1 MVVDGYALNGS
12 VRLHYLDSNP
22 DGGARKTPIVFV
34 PGMLGSAE
42 DYLTEMETLA
52 SRRGLA
58 MSLRARGKS
67 DAPKSGYSFED
78 HVADIRAVVRTAN
91 VPDFCLSA
99 YSVGVAYAIGFG
111 VQSPDY
117 LRGLIL
123 ADYPARYP
131 AFSPG
136 WVERA
141 QQHMDESN
149 RHAAVGIQAEAK
161 EKSLWELLPRI
172 PCPVLVLRGAKQG
185 ALLSPE
191 DAAKY
196 ERWLD
201 HVTIQ
206 VFEDSDHEIW
216 KPDRSRYLGALSSF
230 LEQIDQ
236 R

>member
-1 MVVDGYALNGS
+1 MDGWALNGT

-22 DGGARKTPIVFV
+22 NESAGRTPIVFV
-34 PGMLGSAE
+34 PGMLGSAG
-42 DYLTEMETLA
+42 DYLTEMQALA
-52 SRRGLA
+52 PRRCVA
-58 MSLRARGKS
+58 MSLRARGES

-91 VPDFCLSA
+91 VRDFCMSA

-111 VQSPDY
+111 FQSPEQ
-117 LRGLIL
+117 LRGLVL
-123 ADYPARYP
+123 GDYPARYP

-141 QQHMDESN
+141 QLYMHESK

-161 EKSLWELLPRI
+161 EQSLWELLPRI
-172 PCPVLVLRGAKQG
+172 SCPVLVLRGAKQG
-185 ALLSPE
+185 SLLSPA
-191 DAAKY
+191 DAGKY
-196 ERWLD
+196 QSWLRR
-201 HVTIQ
+201 VTIQ

-216 KPDRSRYLGALSSF
+216 KPDQRRYLDALSSF
-230 LEQIDQ
+230 LKKVDH

>member
-1 MVVDGYALNGS
+1 
-12 VRLHYLDSNP
+12 
-22 DGGARKTPIVFV
+22 
-34 PGMLGSAE
+34 MLGSAE

-161 EKSLWELLPRI
+161 EKSLWNSYRASHVPCWFCAAPSRVRCFPQRMRRSTRGGWTMSRFRSSRI
-172 PCPVLVLRGAKQG
+172 
-185 ALLSPE
+185 
-191 DAAKY
+191 
-196 ERWLD
+196 
-201 HVTIQ
+201 
-206 VFEDSDHEIW
+206 
-216 KPDRSRYLGALSSF
+216 
-230 LEQIDQ
+230 
-236 R
+236 

>member
-12 VRLHYLDSNP
+12 VRLHHLDSNP
-22 DGGARKTPIVFV
+22 NGGARKTPIVFV

-67 DAPKSGYSFED
+67 DASTSGYSFED
-78 HVADIRAVVRTAN
+78 HVADIRAIVRTAN

-111 VQSPDY
+111 FQSPEP

-136 WVERA
+136 WVEQA
-141 QQHMDESN
+141 QPHMHESK
-149 RHAAVGIQAEAK
+149 RHAAVGIQSDAE
-161 EKSLWELLPRI
+161 EQSLWKLLPRI
-172 PCPVLVLRGAKQG
+172 SCPVLILRGAK
-185 ALLSPE
+185 
-191 DAAKY
+191 
-196 ERWLD
+196 
-201 HVTIQ
+201 
-206 VFEDSDHEIW
+206 
-216 KPDRSRYLGALSSF
+216 
-230 LEQIDQ
+230 
-236 R
+236 